1 MIFDIL
7 VIVILT
13 AAMVLGF
20 RSGFV
25 YTFIHT
31 VGWIIAVLI
40 GFIWSPQA
48 RGFIE
53 LHTNIYDSLYD
64 KFFNKF
70 SDSFTL
76 ADDTVGHLPK
86 IIVKAIE
93 NTETTLASSIADTMT
108 ELCITVISFLAI
120 VITVKIVLWVVTELL
135 SKKKNEGFKGMIDGL
150 LGLAAG
156 IVRGFLIVFV
166 VLALLVPVSSF
177 VSPETAAAI
186 SQNLDES
193 VFAKDLYDNNLIMLV
208 VHDLIP

>member
-1 MIFDIL
+1 MIFDII
-7 VIVILT
+7 VIVILA

-31 VGWIIAVLI
+31 VGWILAVLI

-48 RGFIE
+48 RDFIV

-64 KFFNKF
+64 TFFNKF

-76 ADDTVGHLPK
+76 ADDTVAHLPK
-86 IIVKAIE
+86 IIVKSIE
-93 NTETTLASSIADTMT
+93 NTETALASSIADTMT
-108 ELCITVISFLAI
+108 GLCITVISFFAI
-120 VITVKIVLWVVTELL
+120 AITVKIILWVVTELL
-135 SKKKNEGFKGMIDGL
+135 SKKKNEGFTGMVDGL

-177 VSPETAAAI
+177 VAPETAASI
-186 SQNLDES
+186 SQNLDKS

-208 VHDLIP
+208 VRDLIP

>member
-48 RGFIE
+48 RSFIE

-135 SKKKNEGFKGMIDGL
+135 SKKKNEGFTGMIDGL

-208 VHDLIP
+208 VRDLIP